1 MEFTQNHM
9 QEWLSN
15 FIIMQELYPLFTYT
29 GLGFCALIA
38 LSWGI
43 SLFDKTGEV

>member
-1 MEFTQNHM
+1 MA
-9 QEWLSN
+9 
-15 FIIMQELYPLFTYT
+15 ELYPLFTYT

-43 SLFDKTGEV
+43 STFDKIDD